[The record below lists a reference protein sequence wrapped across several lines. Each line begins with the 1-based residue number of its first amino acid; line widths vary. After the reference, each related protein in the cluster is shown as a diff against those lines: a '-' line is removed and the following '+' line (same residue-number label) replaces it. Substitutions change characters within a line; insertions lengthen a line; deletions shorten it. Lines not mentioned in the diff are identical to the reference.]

1 MAARHP
7 ALTTVSAAETTE
19 KTKTYVLQW
28 IIITF
33 NSARRCPSRSP
44 QGKVEVCL
52 ALDVQCVS
60 TTFIFDIL
68 LGGVNPAPGMKL
80 FTASATTMRLRIS
93 RIRHSL
99 GFLHSSGCTVEAFVQ
114 NDACPQAKVL
124 FVLVRASLC
133 TILSCLI
140 EAQVVPSFVQI
151 AAPSTVM
158 IKPISSL

>member
-7 ALTTVSAAETTE
+7 ALTTVSATETTD
-19 KTKTYVLQW
+19 KTKTYVSHW

-33 NSARRCPSRSP
+33 NSARRCPSRSS

-52 ALDVQCVS
+52 ALDVKCVS
-60 TTFIFDIL
+60 TMFIFDIL
-68 LGGVNPAPGMKL
+68 LGGVNPAPRVKL

-99 GFLHSSGCTVEAFVQ
+99 GFLHSSGCAAETSVRK
-114 NDACPQAKVL
+114 DACPQAKVL
-124 FVLVRASLC
+124 FVLVHASLC
-133 TILSCLI
+133 TIQSYLI
-140 EAQVVPSFVQI
+140 DAQFVPSFVQI

-158 IKPISSL
+158 IKLITSL

>member
-1 MAARHP
+1 VAARHP

-52 ALDVQCVS
+52 ALDVKCVS

-68 LGGVNPAPGMKL
+68 LGGVNPAPRVKL
-80 FTASATTMRLRIS
+80 FTASTTTMRLRIS

-99 GFLHSSGCTVEAFVQ
+99 GFLHSSGCAAETSVRS
-114 NDACPQAKVL
+114 DACPQAEVF
-124 FVLVRASLC
+124 FVFVRAC
-133 TILSCLI
+133 
-140 EAQVVPSFVQI
+140 V
-151 AAPSTVM
+151 
-158 IKPISSL
+158 